1 MNILILGG
9 TGAIGKALIDLLKNT
24 SWNVMVTSRSVKEN
38 ENNIRYVRGNAHDR
52 EFLERCLEKEN
63 WNVVVDFM
71 AYSTKEFSEKVD
83 LFLNKTDQ
91 YFFLSSSR
99 VYAESNN
106 PITEKSKRLIDVCED
121 EEYLKTDEYALA
133 KARQENILFSS
144 SKRNW
149 TIIRPYKTYNDNRF
163 QLGMFEKE
171 DWLYRI
177 MMGKTLVFPK
187 EMAKKK
193 TTLTSAIDV
202 AVVIKKLMGNQ
213 AAYGEVFHITTTESI
228 TWKNVF
234 DTYIFFLRKRT
245 GKHYKIEYIDD
256 IEKFYE
262 IWNKYQIKYDCNLD
276 RIFDDSKINSVVNEK
291 ISYIKF
297 SEGCEKCINK
307 FLDNQSW
314 RRINWKL
321 NFWMNKIS
329 HEKIAIWDVKGKKE
343 KLRFIKHFLK
353 NTIIIR

>member
-9 TGAIGKALIDLLKNT
+9 TGAIGRALIDLLKST
-24 SWNVMVTSRSVKEN
+24 SWNVLVTSRNVREN
-38 ENNIRYVRGNAHDR
+38 ENNIRYIKGNAHEG
-52 EFLERCLEKEN
+52 EFLKQCLEIEH
-63 WNVVVDFM
+63 WNAIVDFM

-99 VYAESNN
+99 VYAESNI
-106 PITEKSKRLIDVCED
+106 PTTENSKRLIDVCED

-133 KARQENILFSS
+133 KARQENILFNS
-144 SKRNW
+144 SKKNW

-171 DWLYRI
+171 DWLYRV

-193 TTLTSAIDV
+193 TTLTNAIDV
-202 AVVIKKLMGNQ
+202 SVAIKNLIGNQ
-213 AAYGEVFHITTTESI
+213 AAYGEAFHITTTESI
-228 TWKNVF
+228 TWQNVL
-234 DTYIFFLRKRT
+234 DIYIYFLQKST
-245 GKHYKIEYIDD
+245 GKHYKIKYIDN

-262 IWNKYQIKYDCNLD
+262 IWNKYQIKYDCNID
-276 RIFDDSKINSVVNEK
+276 RIFDNSKINNVINK
-291 ISYIKF
+291 NISYTRF
-297 SEGCEKCINK
+297 EDGCVNCMNN
-307 FLDNQSW
+307 FLDNPSW

-321 NFWMNKIS
+321 NFWMNTIS
-329 HEKIAIWDVKGKKE
+329 NEKIAIWNVMGKRE
-343 KLRFIKHFLK
+343 KLRFIKYFFSK
-353 NTIIIR
+353 